1 MHLIRRFCDFDEFAV
16 KLSNM
21 GFCGCSMPITCYLL
35 SPRGYCSGVT
45 RAVNMANQVMKLY
58 GNFYVTED
66 VVHNKVFVKQ
76 LEQQGMTKVESIEDI
91 PDGATVLFSA
101 HGVSPQVVDRAE
113 KKGLTVIDA
122 TCPIVKS
129 IQNEVKLASEQ
140 GKKIII
146 IGHKSHAEIVALMGY
161 ACDTKFYVVF
171 NEIDIDLLPDFSDD
185 EVVYFTQTTL
195 DYSMVERMITK
206 LTERFPGIKSG
217 SKNNV
222 CYATRERQDVVR
234 KVAKTI
240 DLLLVIGSSHSSNA
254 KRLIEVALSSGAKKA
269 LLIDS
274 KDDLNISELNEVRSM
289 AVTSAASTPEELV
302 QDLMKY
308 LQEKLDVVVK
318 EFSVKDD
325 AEG

>member
-1 MHLIRRFCDFDEFAV
+1 
-16 KLSNM
+16 
-21 GFCGCSMPITCYLL
+21 MPITCYLL

-45 RAVNMANQVMKLY
+45 RAVNMANQVLKLY
-58 GNFYVTED
+58 GSFYVTED
-66 VVHNKVFVKQ
+66 VIHNRVFVKQ
-76 LEQQGMTKVESIEDI
+76 LEKQGMTKVDSIEDI

-113 KKGLTVIDA
+113 KKELTVIDA

-140 GKKIII
+140 GKKIVI

-161 ACDTKFYVVF
+161 ASNTKFYVVY

-195 DYSMVERMITK
+195 DYSMVERIVTK

-234 KVAKTI
+234 EVAKQI
-240 DLLLVIGSSHSSNA
+240 DLLIVIGSSHSSNA
-254 KRLIEVALSSGAKKA
+254 KRLIEVALDSGAKKA
-269 LLIDS
+269 ILIDS
-274 KDDLNISELNEVRSM
+274 KDDFDVDELCNVKSM

-302 QDLMKY
+302 QDLVES
-308 LQEKLDVVVK
+308 LQEKFDIVTR
-318 EFSVKDD
+318 EFRLHDD

>member
-1 MHLIRRFCDFDEFAV
+1 
-16 KLSNM
+16 
-21 GFCGCSMPITCYLL
+21 MPITCYLL

-45 RAVNMANQVMKLY
+45 RAVNMANQVLKLY
-58 GNFYVTED
+58 GSFYVTED
-66 VVHNKVFVKQ
+66 VIHNKVFVKQ
-76 LEQQGMTKVESIEDI
+76 LEQQGMTKVESIDDI

-101 HGVSPQVVDRAE
+101 HGVSPRVVDRAE

-146 IGHKSHAEIVALMGY
+146 IGHKSHAEIVALMGC
-161 ACDTKFYVVF
+161 ANNTKFYVVY

-195 DYSMVERMITK
+195 DYSMVERIVTK
-206 LTERFPGIKSG
+206 LTEKFPKIKSG

-234 KVAKTI
+234 RVAKQI

-254 KRLIEVALSSGAKKA
+254 KRLIEVALDSGVKKA
-269 LLIDS
+269 ILIES
-274 KDDLNISELNEVRSM
+274 KDDLDVDELLNVNSM
-289 AVTSAASTPEELV
+289 AITSAASTPEGLV
-302 QDLMKY
+302 QDLVVY
-308 LQEKLDVVVK
+308 LREKFDIVTK
-318 EFSVKDD
+318 EFSFHDD
-325 AEG
+325 TKR

>member
-1 MHLIRRFCDFDEFAV
+1 
-16 KLSNM
+16 
-21 GFCGCSMPITCYLL
+21 MPITCYLL

-58 GNFYVTED
+58 GSFYVTED
-66 VVHNKVFVKQ
+66 VIHNKVFVKQ
-76 LEQQGMTKVESIEDI
+76 LMQQGMRKVDSIDDI
-91 PDGATVLFSA
+91 PDGSTVLFSA
-101 HGVSPQVVDRAE
+101 HGVSPQVINRAE
-113 KKGLTVIDA
+113 KKELTVIDA

-140 GKKIII
+140 GKKIVI

-161 ACDTKFYVVF
+161 ACDTKFYVVY

-195 DYSMVERMITK
+195 DYSMVERIVTK
-206 LTERFPGIKSG
+206 LKERFPEIKSG

-234 KVAKTI
+234 KVANGI
-240 DLLLVIGSSHSSNA
+240 DLLLVVGSSHSSNA
-254 KRLIEVALSSGAKKA
+254 KRLIEVAINAGAKKA
-269 LLIDS
+269 ILIDS
-274 KDDLNISELNEVRSM
+274 KDDLDIAELNKIKSM
-289 AVTSAASTPEELV
+289 AITSATSTPEELV
-302 QDLMKY
+302 QDLVKY
-308 LQEKLDVVVK
+308 LKEKLDVVVK
-318 EFSVKDD
+318 EFSIENA

>member
-1 MHLIRRFCDFDEFAV
+1 
-16 KLSNM
+16 
-21 GFCGCSMPITCYLL
+21 MPITCYLL
-35 SPRGYCSGVT
+35 LPRGYCSGVT
-45 RAVNMANQVMKLY
+45 RAVNMANQVLKLY
-58 GNFYVTED
+58 GSFYVTED
-66 VVHNKVFVKQ
+66 VIHNKVFVKQ
-76 LEQQGMTKVESIEDI
+76 LEQQGMTKVESIDDI

-101 HGVSPQVVDRAE
+101 HGVSPRVVDRAE

-146 IGHKSHAEIVALMGY
+146 IGHKSHAEIVALMGC
-161 ACDTKFYVVF
+161 ANNTKFYVVY

-195 DYSMVERMITK
+195 DYSMVERIVTK
-206 LTERFPGIKSG
+206 LTEKFPKIKSG

-234 KVAKTI
+234 RVAKQI

-254 KRLIEVALSSGAKKA
+254 KRLIEVALDSGVKKA
-269 LLIDS
+269 ILIES
-274 KDDLNISELNEVRSM
+274 KDDLDVDELLNVNSM
-289 AVTSAASTPEELV
+289 AITSAASTPEGLV
-302 QDLMKY
+302 QDLVVY
-308 LQEKLDVVVK
+308 LREKFDIVTK
-318 EFSVKDD
+318 EFSFHDD
-325 AEG
+325 TKR

>member
-1 MHLIRRFCDFDEFAV
+1 
-16 KLSNM
+16 
-21 GFCGCSMPITCYLL
+21 MPITCYLL

-234 KVAKTI
+234 KVAKDI

-274 KDDLNISELNEVRSM
+274 KDDLNISELNEVQSM